1 MFRWATILMRF
12 GSWDLIDMFTC
23 VRVGVD
29 DQLYRGERR
38 LLAAGG
44 DCSHEVLYLMH
55 VQGGQTKASSG
66 GRIYLLRLGCGRAMF
81 HGRSGEVFCLDC
93 ALRAFWDILC
103 STSLATMR
111 LFCGLF
117 DIPLDIIVQNGISRC
132 TCMSGTAVW

>member
-1 MFRWATILMRF
+1 
-12 GSWDLIDMFTC
+12 
-23 VRVGVD
+23 
-29 DQLYRGERR
+29 
-38 LLAAGG
+38 
-44 DCSHEVLYLMH
+44 MH

-111 LFCGLF
+111 LFAVYLTY
-117 DIPLDIIVQNGISRC
+117 PL
-132 TCMSGTAVW
+132 T